1 MKLIA
6 ETNFDNV
13 GVTIEEA
20 ADGKGKSHFIE
31 GIFMQ
36 GGIKNRNGRMYPME
50 TLDKEV
56 NRYNDKFI
64 KENRAKGE
72 LGNPEGQTKN

>member
-13 GVTIEEA
+13 NVDIQEA
-20 ADGKGKSHFIE
+20 ADGKGKNYFIE

-50 TLDKEV
+50 TLDNFNLFLEFSNTISV
-56 NRYNDKFI
+56 TGSRA
-64 KENRAKGE
+64 EN
-72 LGNPEGQTKN
+72 L

>member
-6 ETNFDNV
+6 ETTFDNV
-13 GVTIEEA
+13 SPVITEA
-20 ADGKGKSHFIE
+20 KDGSGKKEHYIE

-56 NRYNDKFI
+56 QRYNDTFVKQ
-64 KENRAKGE
+64 NRS
-72 LGNPEGQTKN
+72 